1 MTKAQQFLEMAEPK
15 EISISKIKLEKD
27 IVLVDTRDSQSIID
41 AYGEGKMPLDK
52 ARVEA
57 FSILIKQGHRLPP
70 VVLSKNKLLRDG
82 HHRYAAY
89 KLAGKTTI
97 PYED

>member
-1 MTKAQQFLEMAEPK
+1 MTKAQQFLEMAKPK
-15 EISISKIKLEKD
+15 EISLSKIKLERE
-27 IVLVDTRDSQSIID
+27 IVLVDTRNPMNIIN
-41 AYGEGKMPLDK
+41 ASREGKMPLDK

-57 FSILIKQGHRLPP
+57 FSVLVKQGHKFPP
-70 VVLSKNKLLRDG
+70 VVLTKGKLLRDG
-82 HHRYAAY
+82 HHRFAAY

>member
-1 MTKAQQFLEMAEPK
+1 MTKAQQFLEMAKPK
-15 EISISKIKLEKD
+15 EISMSKIKLERD
-27 IVLVDTRDSQSIID
+27 IVLVDTKDPQNIIN
-41 AYGEGKMPLDK
+41 AYREGKMPLDK

-57 FSILIKQGHRLPP
+57 FSILVRQGRKLPP
-70 VVLSKNKLLRDG
+70 VVLTKGKLLRDG
-82 HHRYAAY
+82 HHRFAAY